1 MDAILSGFLNC
12 LEPLHLVTMLL
23 SVVLGVIV
31 GALPG
36 FGAATGLILVLP
48 LTYSM
53 DSSIALVALV
63 GVYAGAEYGG
73 SISAILLNTP
83 GTASA
88 VVTAFDGF
96 PMAHEGRPREAL
108 LYSNQFCLSVRRGGN
123 LLHGAA
129 RPYPDRHGK
138 QR

>member
-48 LTYSM
+48 LTYSL

-63 GVYAGAEYGG
+63 GVYVGAEYGG

-83 GTASA
+83 GTAAA
-88 VVTAFDGF
+88 VVTSF
-96 PMAHEGRPREAL
+96 
-108 LYSNQFCLSVRRGGN
+108 
-123 LLHGAA
+123 
-129 RPYPDRHGK
+129 
-138 QR
+138 

>member
-108 LYSNQFCLSVRRGGN
+108 LYSNVASTIVGIVVTLFFHDLILRI
-123 LLHGAA
+123 
-129 RPYPDRHGK
+129 
-138 QR
+138 